1 MRFSQVSW
9 FMNTVVGPVKKKK
22 GKTRK
27 TPQTNMLFTRFSQV
41 SWSINNAVGP

>member
-1 MRFSQVSW
+1 MYFSQVGW
-9 FMNTVVGPVKKKK
+9 FMNNVVGPAKKK

-41 SWSINNAVGP
+41 GWFMNNAVGP